1 MLETSVG
8 DIIIDLHTDLCPN
21 TARNFLK
28 LCKCKYY
35 NGVLFHNVQKD
46 YIIQAG
52 DPTGTGRGGES
63 MFGYASPPN
72 FTPPPENDEAWGRR
86 SHVG

>member
-1 MLETSVG
+1 MSVMLETSVG
-8 DIIIDLHTDLCPN
+8 DIIIDLYTDKCPN
-21 TARNFLK
+21 TTRNFLK

-46 YIIQAG
+46 YIVQTG

-63 MFGYASPPN
+63 MFGYAASKDFYCLN
-72 FTPPPENDEAWGRR
+72 
-86 SHVG
+86 